1 MEIDHNR
8 QDQRDTLKN
17 SANREYSITGGAFS
31 MSNFRF
37 LYIAAAFVLA
47 APIPITAQGIGT
59 VEYNL
64 NYGRDYLAAGN
75 PSSAA
80 TYFRLAVSL
89 HPDSAEAHLLLAVA
103 LQRSGKLAEA
113 RSYLEK
119 AISLDPKVGMST
131 DGRMVAQA
139 LQQSDA
145 SDAPQSA
152 LPDGT
157 LAAPKPQ
164 TAGPVGSEYDNATFG
179 GGGPGYDI
187 KRGREELALGGYDH
201 AETYFR
207 LALRK
212 DPQNAAA
219 NFLLGAAMRG
229 AGKEADAQAALR
241 RAIQIDPSL
250 ARRTAE
256 WPSAPPPKVVK
267 APSANTSAPARPMTC
282 DEIYGSCTA
291 TATGAAKNM
300 CFVRRNQC
308 KAALGR

>member
-1 MEIDHNR
+1 
-8 QDQRDTLKN
+8 
-17 SANREYSITGGAFS
+17 
-31 MSNFRF
+31 MSNIRF
-37 LYIAAAFVLA
+37 MCIAVACALAAAM
-47 APIPITAQGIGT
+47 PIAGQGIGT

-113 RSYLEK
+113 RSYLQK
-119 AISLDPKVGMST
+119 AISLDPEVGMST
-131 DGRMVAQA
+131 DGRVVAEA

-145 SDAPQSA
+145 SDTRQSVPPNGK
-152 LPDGT
+152 LV
-157 LAAPKPQ
+157 APKPQ
-164 TAGPVGSEYDNATFG
+164 TAGPVGSEYDNATLG
-179 GGGPGYDI
+179 AAGPGYDI

-207 LALRK
+207 LALQK

-229 AGKEADAQAALR
+229 AGKEADAQRALR
-241 RAIQIDPSL
+241 RAAQLDPSL

-267 APSANTSAPARPMTC
+267 APRANTSAPARPMTC
-282 DEIYGSCTA
+282 DEIFGSCTA

-308 KAALGR
+308 TAALGR